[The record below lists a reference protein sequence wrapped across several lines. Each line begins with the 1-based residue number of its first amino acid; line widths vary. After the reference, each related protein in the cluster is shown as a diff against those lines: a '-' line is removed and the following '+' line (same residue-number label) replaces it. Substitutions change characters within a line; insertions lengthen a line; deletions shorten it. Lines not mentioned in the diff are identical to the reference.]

1 MCPKLSTAQSVGQAP
16 SLAWPGHQFLGPPE
30 ATRDDL
36 PRMHPIDDESASNEV
51 TVGERNVISRSRVV
65 IDKAS
70 APFAS
75 TRSIVGMR
83 VRSFKRNGWRLVGRG
98 QRHFSGGWTPVIAW
112 FVGAVLVLE
121 FVPLVLQ
128 RLIQALWNVGLWQEL
143 GAKKM
148 PAVGQWFSV
157 PVLIGVFVA
166 GLIVRALVRA
176 RNRVVIDQFVD
187 YTQEDGTAV
196 EGLATLLVAELSSL
210 SQLYRQVNDQLSIPL
225 AVGAEQRGGF
235 GRGKEAGTFL
245 TVRADDVSDLLQGAV
260 AAEVKIEMAGI
271 MIPVGAVLALLG
283 RLVRGPRILGSV
295 HRTDA
300 GGGPTLTAQLVGRGP
315 ITTWR
320 VDHRIATPP
329 ASAMAYVPRMVAEM
343 AVRMFTD
350 LSFGDGARWRAVQE
364 FTRYLRSYQECL
376 RAPRHRTRLLKEAE
390 ARLIQAVAED
400 DGFDLA
406 FYNLGVI
413 YSQLAQE
420 ELTGAQSSDVVRW
433 RWDIEPDD
441 IRQARITAATMAF
454 TRALD
459 RNPGRW
465 EAHYALAVH
474 RFASMKA
481 LKPGESADPEQADAL
496 AEVERLCRRVL
507 ELRPQSAYADDLLGM
522 ALVRLGRFDEG
533 IKHHRRAVRRWWRK
547 LCRAERLEAAR
558 PTPRPTQLLLARAN
572 ATAAL
577 HNLGL
582 AQMSQGMR
590 SSSLR
595 RLTFVRRL
603 SLFRA
608 GLYFRQAA
616 KLAPPQTAAACRFE
630 HGCARE
636 SWHDHAPHARRKLK
650 KAAHSFRK
658 AIRIQPDNAEYHA
671 ALARVLAKEKGRDH
685 AQTQQAVDA
694 ALDCL
699 APVYARAVERFPPRS
714 VAASCTAT
722 LDALEEPLGTT
733 ASKESRVAALRHL
746 RDQLAH
752 DLAPCRTRD
761 VNRSV
766 AALEEQLASMHLAP
780 EQRAANDSGGS
791 NRNADWEQNQVAL
804 ALARLYGRTGRWK
817 DCLTLL
823 EGTIERLTSNGRE
836 IQIGRLGLHIRC
848 AQAQRH
854 LADAANGGR
863 CRAGLGDA
871 LKSAELGLRID
882 PLSSAGRREA
892 GRIHF
897 ALGQFHEAIN
907 AWNQALS
914 LIPNDPFLYLKLG
927 VCYWQIAEQRR
938 GTAASRCSS
947 LEQATTSFK
956 ESLILSGSEY
966 KEGKAWAHLWLGR
979 AMIERGELEEAIGH
993 LSSAAAFEQTRLA
1006 ANVLLGEAFTA
1017 ARRYGPARAALRTAL
1032 REPAASSN
1040 GTPLSRQ
1047 DDEEY
1052 VEDLTPDKL
1061 RRRARRAL
1069 LYAYPT
1075 RAGWGRARP
1084 GSVSTSARE
1093 SQSTAP
1099 RGA

>member
-1 MCPKLSTAQSVGQAP
+1 MCPNLSTAELAAHAP
-16 SLAWPGHQFLGPPE
+16 SLGRHGREFLGPPE
-30 ATRDDL
+30 ANRDDV
-36 PRMHPIDDESASNEV
+36 PGSQPTHDDSASYEV
-51 TVGERNVISRSRVV
+51 AVGEGSMISRTSVV
-65 IDKAS
+65 MEKAR

-75 TRSIVGMR
+75 ARSIVGMR
-83 VRSFKRNGWRLVGRG
+83 ARSLKRHVWRLFGRA
-98 QRHFSGGWTPVIAW
+98 QRYFSDGWTPVIAW
-112 FVGAVLVLE
+112 FVVAVLVLE

-128 RLIQALWNVGLWQEL
+128 RMIQALWNVGLWQDL

-148 PAVGQWFSV
+148 PSVGQWFSV

-166 GLIVRALVRA
+166 GLIVHALVRA
-176 RNRVVIDQFVD
+176 RSRVVIDQFVD
-187 YTQEDGTAV
+187 YTQEDATAV

-210 SQLYRQVNDQLSIPL
+210 SQLYRQVNDQLSVPL

-260 AAEVKIEMAGI
+260 AAEVKVEMAGV

-295 HRTDA
+295 HRTEA
-300 GGGPTLTAQLVGRGP
+300 GGGPTLTAQIVGRGP
-315 ITTWR
+315 VITWR
-320 VDHRIATPP
+320 VDHHIATPP
-329 ASAMAYVPRMVAEM
+329 ASAMAYVPRMASEM

-350 LSFGDGARWRAVQE
+350 LNFGDGARWRAVQE
-364 FTRYLRSYQECL
+364 FTQYLRFYQECL
-376 RAPRHRTRLLKEAE
+376 RTPRHRTGLLKEAE

-420 ELTGAQSSDVVRW
+420 ELTGAQSSDVVSW

-481 LKPGESADPEQADAL
+481 LKPGELADPEQADAL
-496 AEVERLCRRVL
+496 ADVERLCRRVL

-558 PTPRPTQLLLARAN
+558 PTPRPTQLLRARAN

-582 AQMSQGMR
+582 AQMSQGMK

-603 SLFRA
+603 NLFRA

-616 KLAPPQTAAACRFE
+616 KLAPPHTAAACHFE

-636 SWHDHAPHARRKLK
+636 SWHGLAPRSRRKLK

-658 AIRIQPDNAEYHA
+658 AIRIQPDNAEYHG

-699 APVYARAVERFPPRS
+699 ASVYARAVERFPPRS
-714 VAASCTAT
+714 VTASCTAT
-722 LDALEEPLGTT
+722 LDALEEPLRTPS
-733 ASKESRVAALRHL
+733 SKESRVAALRSL
-746 RDQLAH
+746 RDQLAD
-752 DLAPCRTRD
+752 DLAPRRTRHD
-761 VNRSV
+761 IDESIAV
-766 AALEEQLASMHLAP
+766 LEDQLASMTSAP
-780 EQRAANDSGGS
+780 EKRTANGSAGGD
-791 NRNADWEQNQVAL
+791 RNADWEQNQRAL
-804 ALARLYGRTGRWK
+804 ALARLYGKTDSWK
-817 DCLTLL
+817 ECLTLL
-823 EGTIERLTSNGRE
+823 EGTIKRLANNGRE
-836 IQIGRLGLHIRC
+836 VQIGRLGLHIRC

-854 LADAANGGR
+854 LADAASGGR
-863 CRAGLGDA
+863 CRARLGDA

-882 PLSSAGRREA
+882 PLTSAGRREA

-897 ALGQFHEAIN
+897 ALRQFHEAIN

-938 GTAASRCSS
+938 GTPASRCAA
-947 LEQATTSFK
+947 LEQATTSFR

-979 AMIERGELEEAIGH
+979 AMIERGELEEAIGQ

-1006 ANVLLGEAFTA
+1006 ANVLMGEAFTA
-1017 ARRYGPARAALRTAL
+1017 ARRFGPARATLRTAL
-1032 REPAASSN
+1032 REPAAASSN
-1040 GTPLSRQ
+1040 GTRLGRP

-1052 VEDLTPDKL
+1052 MEDLTPDKL

-1069 LYAYPT
+1069 LSAYPT
-1075 RAGWGRARP
+1075 GAVWGRP
-1084 GSVSTSARE
+1084 GSVSTSAHE
-1093 SQSTAP
+1093 V
-1099 RGA
+1099 